1 MNFESE
7 TIVGFLTGSVA
18 TIIINQIFNYFN
30 KKTEFNRELTKI
42 KFSRTLEISEKAVS
56 YYYTYFSKVSEIKKS
71 IDKLASTLKDLDNS
85 QSGLLSIQKL
95 IESNS
100 QSLFDLGENQG
111 FNINGV
117 NLYFDLENY
126 DDWND
131 NDLAKL
137 LDCLAK
143 TDHLND
149 ELLLWTKE
157 YEKYKAL
164 NDERTAEFCISKT
177 DQIRPTYIEALNEY
191 SDLLSKNLTAMRN
204 RITKI
209 RNEIK

>member
-7 TIVGFLTGSVA
+7 TILGFLTGSVA

-30 KKTEFNRELTKI
+30 KKTEFNRELKKI

-71 IDKLASTLKDLDNS
+71 IDKFATTLKDLDNS
-85 QSGLLSIQKL
+85 QDGLFSIQKL

-117 NLYFDLENY
+117 NLYFDLEN
-126 DDWND
+126 DNDWNED
-131 NDLAKL
+131 DLAKL

-143 TDHLND
+143 TDHLNN
-149 ELLLWTKE
+149 ELLFWTKE
-157 YEKYKAL
+157 Y
-164 NDERTAEFCISKT
+164 F
-177 DQIRPTYIEALNEY
+177 
-191 SDLLSKNLTAMRN
+191 
-204 RITKI
+204 RIF
-209 RNEIK
+209 RQ